1 MRSRARHWRSP
12 AVTAHELAE
21 AELRSLLAEI
31 DTARDLLGRLA
42 SELKETDPG
51 DQASPSREVL
61 ALLAMDLH
69 SWYTALEALMVRVL
83 TVFEGG
89 IPAGEA
95 SHALVLRAALRGI
108 EGVRPA
114 VLSAG
119 LRESLDE
126 IRRFRHF
133 FRHAYALDLRY
144 DRLRC
149 ALRPLLEC
157 HQPIDQDLARFA
169 QIVRELAEQI
179 RQQR

>member
-1 MRSRARHWRSP
+1 
-12 AVTAHELAE
+12 VTAPELAE
-21 AELRSLLAEI
+21 TELRSLLAEI
-31 DTARDLLGRLA
+31 DTARGLLSRLA
-42 SELKETDPG
+42 IELEDTDPG
-51 DQASPSREVL
+51 DGGSPTREVL

-69 SWYTALEALMVRVL
+69 SWYTALEALLVRVL

-95 SHALVLRAALRGI
+95 SHALVLRAALRDI

-114 VLSAG
+114 VLRAS

-144 DRLRC
+144 EKLRS
-149 ALRPLLEC
+149 ALRPLLQC
-157 HQPIDQDLARFA
+157 HEMVEQDLARFA
-169 QIVRELAEQI
+169 QAVRNLAEQI
-179 RQQR
+179 HQKR